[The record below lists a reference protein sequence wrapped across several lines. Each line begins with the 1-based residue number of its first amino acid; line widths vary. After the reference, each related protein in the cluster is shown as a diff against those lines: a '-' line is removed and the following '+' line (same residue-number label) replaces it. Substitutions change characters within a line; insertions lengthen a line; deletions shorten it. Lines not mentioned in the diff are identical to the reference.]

1 MEISCGTTLVEAA
14 HGGVSLEGTVEI
26 SSAEVTF
33 IEFPTSIALAI
44 TIVEIFSVN
53 TLVEIIPA

>member
-1 MEISCGTTLVEAA
+1 VEPTLVEAA

-33 IEFPTSIALAI
+33 IEFPTTIALAI